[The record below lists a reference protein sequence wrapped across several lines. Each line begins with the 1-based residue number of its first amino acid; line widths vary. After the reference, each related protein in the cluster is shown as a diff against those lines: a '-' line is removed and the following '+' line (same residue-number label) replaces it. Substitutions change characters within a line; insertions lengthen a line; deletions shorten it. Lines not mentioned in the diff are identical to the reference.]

1 MQHDALIIQVIES
14 VIQNYFLQLNIYK
27 KKPFAAYT
35 IPIRHRHDPGQ
46 ILCLKSEP
54 ICQGYFLIL
63 AASLIL
69 KWSFRHKPFLYYSWF
84 HPYLPC
90 FKMLGWRKKM
100 SKTSGPEIIWFIGR
114 EVGGGGEGR
123 YSVCERAFIS
133 SLNTLSSLM
142 QILVDRVA

>member
-1 MQHDALIIQVIES
+1 M
-14 VIQNYFLQLNIYK
+14 
-27 KKPFAAYT
+27 PFAAYT

-63 AASLIL
+63 AASLIM
-69 KWSFRHKPFLYYSWF
+69 KWSFRHKPSFIILDF
-84 HPYLPC
+84 IHIFRALKC
-90 FKMLGWRKKM
+90 LDEEKKM

>member
-63 AASLIL
+63 AASLIM
-69 KWSFRHKPFLYYSWF
+69 KWSFRHKPSFIILYF
-84 HPYLPC
+84 IHIIRALKC
-90 FKMLGWRKKM
+90 LDEEKKCQ
-100 SKTSGPEIIWFIGR
+100 KL
-114 EVGGGGEGR
+114 
-123 YSVCERAFIS
+123 RAPK
-133 SLNTLSSLM
+133 
-142 QILVDRVA
+142 